1 MTKLKKIIGKTGETS
16 VEAPEKNDDEVIIA
30 AVIDIAL
37 SLSASYEK
45 RREEIIR
52 SAKTLDQLRVALNN
66 EG

>member
-16 VEAPEKNDDEVIIA
+16 VEALEKNHDEVIIA

-37 SLSASYEK
+37 SLSASHGK

-52 SAKTLDQLRVALNN
+52 SVKTLDQLRVALNN